1 MCVWEQGY
9 LFAEK
14 NTTEKRKVTSCVWK
28 LGTRLCTHL
37 CQSTEHPSHGLVVQ
51 PLRTVDDNDI
61 HAHSLPQV
69 LYCLC
74 LPCACRALGAAPTI
88 EVEGCSECHVAAR
101 WWGMRTGRMKTM
113 TSVPKPDNA
122 QWSMIFMNHNTLLH
136 LHSSPSPLPFL
147 PVCTM
152 LIRHHINRKKSKLR
166 HLTDQLVVL
175 WPASQSSP
183 SIRSHTQTGCWSDEW
198 HNHLP
203 PAGDIRW
210 HNHVSHTHQA
220 MWQSTKV
227 FLIRIWVKWNLEMTA
242 KINMVCW

>member
-1 MCVWEQGY
+1 MYVWEQGY

-14 NTTEKRKVTSCVWK
+14 NTTEKTSCVWK
-28 LGTRLCTHL
+28 LGTRSCTHL

-88 EVEGCSECHVAAR
+88 EVEGCSECHVAPS
-101 WWGMRTGRMKTM
+101 WWGMRTEGWRQWQ
-113 TSVPKPDNA
+113 SVRIMVQCQA
-122 QWSMIFMNHNTLLH
+122 RQCTMIFMNQNTLYIHPILY

-147 PVCTM
+147 PVCNM

-175 WPASQSSP
+175 WPVSQSSP
-183 SIRSHTQTGCWSDEW
+183 SIRSHTQTGC
-198 HNHLP
+198 
-203 PAGDIRW
+203 
-210 HNHVSHTHQA
+210 
-220 MWQSTKV
+220 
-227 FLIRIWVKWNLEMTA
+227 
-242 KINMVCW
+242 